1 MKRVKGLLVVLLCL
15 FLTGCNNEFAQQE
28 YNSAEKIAQ
37 TGDRYAKEMSIFGPI
52 EGGYS
57 LTVSKFDGRQ
67 TLWSKSLKEAQELE
81 IEFSFSLAAGQAKV
95 VYVDDD
101 GNVTTVLEYLP
112 ESGMEDGVIKTVS
125 LQSGKNRLKI
135 VGYDCEDLELKM
147 LFEEP

>member
-1 MKRVKGLLVVLLCL
+1 MIILLCL
-15 FLTGCNNEFAQQE
+15 ILTGCNNEFAELE

-37 TGDRYAKEMSIFGPI
+37 TGDRYAKEMSMFGPM

-57 LTVSKFDGRQ
+57 LTVSRFEGRQ

-81 IEFSFSLAAGQAKV
+81 IEFYFSMAAGKAKV
-95 VYVDDD
+95 VHIDND
-101 GNVTTVLEYLP
+101 GNVTTVIEYLQ
-112 ESGMEDGVIKTVS
+112 ENAMEEGVTKTVS
-125 LQSGKNRLKI
+125 LKSGKNRLKI